1 MGDHV
6 VKSLVLLAAYNG
18 EKHLPELLDSLCVQ
32 TDPDFSVLV
41 QDDGSSDGTPE
52 ILEDIIR
59 KDSRFSAGNE
69 SGCHLG
75 AAGNFLSLI
84 RQADADLVFLC
95 DQDDIWMP
103 EKIAVLKQAIR
114 EEISRYGADTPLLVH
129 SDCSLVD
136 ESGSPVDGSFF
147 RHQGWDPSAVSF
159 PRLLVQ
165 NNVTGC
171 TLVMNR
177 PLLRLVAEH
186 GRAKDLFMHDWFIA
200 LTAAAFG
207 HIRFVPQQLTAY
219 RQHAENTIGASRAG
233 LLARGVRA
241 LGARKDARRRILL
254 TYTHTQV
261 FLRMY
266 GDVLPDSARKTAE
279 DYLATRSMKKISRI
293 WAVRRLG
300 CTMQSRITRIGQ
312 MVFG

>member
-6 VKSLVLLAAYNG
+6 VKTQVLLAAYNG

-32 TDPDFSVLV
+32 TDGDFSVLV
-41 QDDGSSDGTPE
+41 QDDGSDDRTPE
-52 ILEDIIR
+52 LLAEIIR
-59 KDSRFSAGNE
+59 KDSRFSAGSE
-69 SGCHLG
+69 SGRHLG

-95 DQDDIWMP
+95 DQDDIWLP
-103 EKIAVLKQAIR
+103 EKIAVLKQAIL
-114 EEISRYGADTPLLVH
+114 EEMSACGPDTPVLVH
-129 SDCSLVD
+129 SDCKLVD
-136 ESGSPVDGSFF
+136 ESGSPVADSFF
-147 RHQGWDPSAVSF
+147 RHQGWDPSAVTF

-177 PLLRLVAEH
+177 PLVRLVAEH

-207 HIRFVPQQLTAY
+207 HIRFVPRALTAY
-219 RQHAENTIGASRAG
+219 RQHTGNTIGASRAG
-233 LLARGVRA
+233 LLGRGVRA
-241 LGARKDARRRILL
+241 LGARKQARRRILL

-261 FLRMY
+261 FMRMY
-266 GDVLPDSARKTAE
+266 GDKLPAAAKKTAE
-279 DYLATRSMKKISRI
+279 DYLATRSMKKIPRVL
-293 WAVRRLG
+293 AVRRIG
-300 CTMQSRITRIGQ
+300 CTMQSRITRLGQ
-312 MVFG
+312 LVFG

>member
-6 VKSLVLLAAYNG
+6 VKTQVLLAAYNG
-18 EKHLPELLDSLCVQ
+18 ENHLPELLDSLCAQ
-32 TDPDFSVLV
+32 TDAGFSVLV
-41 QDDGSSDGTPE
+41 QDDGSSDRTPE
-52 ILEDIIR
+52 LLAEIIR
-59 KDSRFSAGNE
+59 KDSRFSAGSE
-69 SGCHLG
+69 SGRHLG

-84 RQADADLVFLC
+84 RQANADLIFLC

-103 EKIAVLKQAIR
+103 EKIAVLKQAIQAG
-114 EEISRYGADTPLLVH
+114 ISAHGADTPILVH
-129 SDCSLVD
+129 SDCALVD
-136 ESGSPVDGSFF
+136 ESGAPVADSFF
-147 RHQGWDPSAVSF
+147 RHQGWDPSAVTF

-171 TLVMNR
+171 TLVMNH

-207 HIRFVPQQLTAY
+207 RIAFVDRPLTAY
-219 RQHAENTIGASRAG
+219 RQHTGNTIGASRGG
-233 LLARGVRA
+233 LLSRGVKA

-266 GDVLPDSARKTAE
+266 GDVLPESARKTAD
-279 DYLATRSMKKISRI
+279 DYLATRSMKKIPRVL
-293 WAVRRLG
+293 AVRRIG

-312 MVFG
+312 VIFG

>member
-6 VKSLVLLAAYNG
+6 VKALVLLAAYNG
-18 EKHLPELLDSLCVQ
+18 EKHLPELLDSLCAQ
-32 TDPDFSVLV
+32 TDRDFSVLV
-41 QDDGSSDGTPE
+41 QDDGSTDRTPE
-52 ILEDIIR
+52 ILAEIIR
-59 KDSRFSAGNE
+59 KDSRFSAGSE
-69 SGCHLG
+69 SGKHLG

-84 RQADADLVFLC
+84 RQADADLIFLC

-103 EKIAVLKQAIR
+103 EKIAVLKQAILA
-114 EEISRYGADTPLLVH
+114 EISAHGADTPILVH
-129 SDCSLVD
+129 SDCALVD
-136 ESGSPVDGSFF
+136 ESGAPVADSFF
-147 RHQGWDPSAVSF
+147 RHQGWDPSAVTF

-207 HIRFVPQQLTAY
+207 RIAFVDRPLTAY
-219 RQHAENTIGASRAG
+219 RQHTGNTIGASRGG
-233 LLARGVRA
+233 LLSRGVKA

-266 GDVLPDSARKTAE
+266 GDGLPAPARETAE
-279 DYLATRSMKKISRI
+279 DYLATRSMKKIPRVL
-293 WAVRRLG
+293 AVRRIG

-312 MVFG
+312 VIFG